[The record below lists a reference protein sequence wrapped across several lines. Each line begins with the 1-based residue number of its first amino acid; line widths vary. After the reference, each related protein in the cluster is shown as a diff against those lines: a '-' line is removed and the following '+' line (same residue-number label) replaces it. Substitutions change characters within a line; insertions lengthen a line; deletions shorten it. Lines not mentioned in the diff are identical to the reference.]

1 MKLVWI
7 AVGIIVI
14 LILAVCVISWIENRK
29 LTITSY
35 PVVSARIP
43 ESFDGCRIVV
53 LADLHNAVFGERN
66 ERLLQ
71 AIRQQ
76 KPDYIILAGD
86 MLVGKQGASTAVP
99 AELLQELSKLAPVYY
114 GMGNHEMRISRKPE
128 EYGSMWEDYKNSL
141 GTSVIWLA
149 DKSVMLTRGK
159 EQIALYGLDLDPIY
173 YKRFKKHPMEEAYL
187 KQKLGT
193 SYANRYEILIA
204 HNPNYF
210 PEYAAWGADL
220 VLSGHIHGGMIR
232 LPGLGGCLSPMFHI
246 FPKYDRGRYQE
257 GNSVMLLSG
266 GLGNHTFKFRVHNL
280 PELLVVTL
288 QTQNTDEDAR

>member
-66 ERLLQ
+66 ERLVQ

-193 SYANRYEILIA
+193 SDANRYEILIA

-246 FPKYDRGRYQE
+246 FPKYDRGWYQE

>member
-128 EYGSMWEDYKNSL
+128 EYGSMWGDYKNSL

-193 SYANRYEILIA
+193 SDANRYEILIA

-246 FPKYDRGRYQE
+246 FPKYDRGWYQE

>member
-7 AVGIIVI
+7 AIGIIVI
-14 LILAVCVISWIENRK
+14 LILAVCVISWIENCK

-35 PVVSARIP
+35 PVASAKIP

-114 GMGNHEMRISRKPE
+114 GMGNHEMRIARKPE
-128 EYGSMWEDYKNSL
+128 EYGSMWEDYKNRL

-149 DKSVMLTRGK
+149 DKSVMLTR
-159 EQIALYGLDLDPIY
+159 
-173 YKRFKKHPMEEAYL
+173 
-187 KQKLGT
+187 
-193 SYANRYEILIA
+193 EIGRA
-204 HNPNYF
+204 H
-210 PEYAAWGADL
+210 
-220 VLSGHIHGGMIR
+220 V
-232 LPGLGGCLSPMFHI
+232 
-246 FPKYDRGRYQE
+246 
-257 GNSVMLLSG
+257 
-266 GLGNHTFKFRVHNL
+266 
-280 PELLVVTL
+280 
-288 QTQNTDEDAR
+288 

>member
-193 SYANRYEILIA
+193 SDANRYEILIA

>member
-14 LILAVCVISWIENRK
+14 LILAVCVISWIENSK

-35 PVVSARIP
+35 PVASAKIP
-43 ESFDGCRIVV
+43 KNFDGCRIVV

-114 GMGNHEMRISRKPE
+114 GMGNHEMRIARKPE

-173 YKRFKKHPMEEAYL
+173 YKRFKKHPMKETYL

-193 SYANRYEILIA
+193 SDANRYEILIA

-246 FPKYDRGRYQE
+246 FPKYDRGWYQE

>member
-7 AVGIIVI
+7 AIGIIVI

-35 PVVSARIP
+35 PVASAKIP

-114 GMGNHEMRISRKPE
+114 GMGNHEMRIARKPE
-128 EYGSMWEDYKNSL
+128 EYGSMWEDYKNRL

-173 YKRFKKHPMEEAYL
+173 YKRFKKHPMKETYL

-193 SYANRYEILIA
+193 SDANRYEILIA

-246 FPKYDRGRYQE
+246 FPKYDRGWYQE

>member
-7 AVGIIVI
+7 AIGIIVI

-35 PVVSARIP
+35 PVASAKIP

-114 GMGNHEMRISRKPE
+114 GMGNHEMRIARKPE
-128 EYGSMWEDYKNSL
+128 EYGSMWEDYKNRL
-141 GTSVIWLA
+141 GTSVIWLV

-173 YKRFKKHPMEEAYL
+173 YKRFKKHPMKETYL
-187 KQKLGT
+187 KQKLGA
-193 SYANRYEILIA
+193 SDANRYDILIA

-246 FPKYDRGRYQE
+246 FPKYDRGWYQE

>member
-7 AVGIIVI
+7 VVGIIVI

-193 SYANRYEILIA
+193 SDANRYEILIA

-246 FPKYDRGRYQE
+246 FPKYDRGWYQE

>member
-1 MKLVWI
+1 M
-7 AVGIIVI
+7 
-14 LILAVCVISWIENRK
+14 
-29 LTITSY
+29 
-35 PVVSARIP
+35 
-43 ESFDGCRIVV
+43 

-193 SYANRYEILIA
+193 SDANRYEILIA

-210 PEYAAWGADL
+210 PEYAAWGVVL

-246 FPKYDRGRYQE
+246 FPKYDRGWYQE

>member
-7 AVGIIVI
+7 AIGIIVI

-35 PVVSARIP
+35 PVASAKIP

-99 AELLQELSKLAPVYY
+99 AELLKELSKLAPVYY
-114 GMGNHEMRISRKPE
+114 GMGNHEMRIARKPE
-128 EYGSMWEDYKNSL
+128 EYGSMWEDYKNRL

-173 YKRFKKHPMEEAYL
+173 YKRFKKHPMKETYL

-193 SYANRYEILIA
+193 SDANRYEILIA

>member
-159 EQIALYGLDLDPIY
+159 EQIALYGLDLAPIY

-193 SYANRYEILIA
+193 SDANRYEILIA

-246 FPKYDRGRYQE
+246 FPKYDRGWYQE

>member
-193 SYANRYEILIA
+193 SDANRYEILIA

-246 FPKYDRGRYQE
+246 FPKYDRGWYQE

>member
-29 LTITSY
+29 LTITFY
-35 PVVSARIP
+35 PVVSAKIP

-66 ERLLQ
+66 GQLLQ

-99 AELLQELSKLAPVYY
+99 AELLKELSKLAPVYY
-114 GMGNHEMRISRKPE
+114 GMGNHEMRIARKPE

-173 YKRFKKHPMEEAYL
+173 YKRFKKHPMKEAYL

-193 SYANRYEILIA
+193 SDANRYEILIA

-246 FPKYDRGRYQE
+246 FPKYDRGWYQE
-257 GNSVMLLSG
+257 GNCVMLLSG